1 MPIRGRRHTR
11 HVRGAALLVIAVLL
25 AIGVGV
31 GVEAA
36 LGTSHSQQPLL
47 QPSRVVL
54 VSHRPQV
61 ESITLPTKWVFEE
74 IIELDGHPTLLGARD
89 FSTEGTP
96 AHCIEAALDP
106 RTLRFDTVQA
116 YRCGTDPA
124 ARGAAVPVVS
134 WPSGFQRAEVRIA
147 RTDPS
152 TGRSAIG
159 PVVMT
164 FGQFSDTRLVS
175 VSGYG
180 SLWIYDVDTPQGA
193 ELLRISSASGKIENR
208 IMLPKGTIRPTMV
221 DDRAGLWIG
230 ISPGGA
236 SGASGS
242 PIYFVRAGS
251 NRARVVWRGGNSV
264 WWALSDAGQVWFDVF
279 DVWLSASH
287 DQRLVR
293 FDGAGPRPAL
303 DVAITGPAATWVTY
317 ESVIGTRSDGFWTLS
332 WPSSSGEGLS
342 CGSAA
347 VLRIDPRTARASVTA
362 RLPAPTVDEYD
373 GCNGL
378 DTDEAVVSGGR
389 LLVLA
394 GQSSS
399 LRANG
404 YAQLDAVAAPRP
416 SP

>member
-1 MPIRGRRHTR
+1 MSTMRPEASEITGT
-11 HVRGAALLVIAVLL
+11 VREISGNTVPVTDICDGAWYSVAVT
-25 AIGVGV
+25 IGYNSGCSTAKKE
-31 GVEAA
+31 GSTPE
-36 LGTSHSQQPLL
+36 
-47 QPSRVVL
+47 
-54 VSHRPQV
+54 
-61 ESITLPTKWVFEE
+61 ITL
-74 IIELDGHPTLLGARD
+74 
-89 FSTEGTP
+89 
-96 AHCIEAALDP
+96 
-106 RTLRFDTVQA
+106 
-116 YRCGTDPA
+116 
-124 ARGAAVPVVS
+124 
-134 WPSGFQRAEVRIA
+134 
-147 RTDPS
+147 
-152 TGRSAIG
+152 
-159 PVVMT
+159 
-164 FGQFSDTRLVS
+164 
-175 VSGYG
+175 
-180 SLWIYDVDTPQGA
+180 
-193 ELLRISSASGKIENR
+193 
-208 IMLPKGTIRPTMV
+208 
-221 DDRAGLWIG
+221 AG
-230 ISPGGA
+230 GGA

-279 DVWLSASH
+279 DARLSASH